1 MEVSDRYG
9 IYAQSIMTATRLGAL
24 RDKRTV
30 LDMQREEDLRWREKI
45 LSRPARWRE
54 AK

>member
-1 MEVSDRYG
+1 MYG
-9 IYAQSIMTATRLGAL
+9 IYAQSIMTATRMGAL

-30 LDMQREEDLRWREKI
+30 LDMQREENERWRAKV
-45 LSRPARWRE
+45 LSRPHRWRA